1 MIFVG
6 AENNLHLFEVCT
18 LGRIMGKSIVITK
31 LTINAHRKTQWLSEK
46 ASQLN
51 IFQQQHKQE
60 NELIDVR
67 KLK

>member
-1 MIFVG
+1 
-6 AENNLHLFEVCT
+6 
-18 LGRIMGKSIVITK
+18 MGKSIVITK
-31 LTINAHRKTQWLSEK
+31 LTTNPHRKTQWLSEK